1 MLARPGS
8 AFDSDDH
15 LFEIKFDGTR
25 TLAFIENKTCRLLNH
40 RRIDMTERN
49 PEFECLAG
57 FPAGTVATG
66 GRLSCPGRAART

>member
-1 MLARPGS
+1 MLAKPGS

-40 RRIDMTERN
+40 RRLDMTDRY
-49 PEFECLAG
+49 PDLAG
-57 FPAGTVATG
+57 FQASPVLNACRCFSSSVK
-66 GRLSCPGRAART
+66 